1 MRAASYQTVPGNTIS
16 QKRSSPEPMEFQHIL
31 RFYVWQKQKE
41 TMLLD
46 ASTRLAFEML
56 DAMLQNHEVEE
67 AFGQQLMD
75 DRDKVVAKLI
85 QQAQSF
91 KLKD

>member
-1 MRAASYQTVPGNTIS
+1 
-16 QKRSSPEPMEFQHIL
+16 MEFQHIL

>member
-1 MRAASYQTVPGNTIS
+1 
-16 QKRSSPEPMEFQHIL
+16 MEFQHIL

-41 TMLLD
+41 TMSLD
-46 ASTRLAFEML
+46 APTRLAFEVL
-56 DAMLQNHEVEE
+56 DIVLQNHEVEE

-75 DRDKVVAKLI
+75 DRDKVVARLI
-85 QQAQSF
+85 RQAQSF